1 MSALGLPND
10 CSWCPKN
17 SIHGHS
23 KFARIADVIKHE
35 RTTLVLRQHE
45 RTTLVLRQFKSTGV
59 DAGKQCLLSVELYS
73 ISIKTHQLES
83 SEF

>member
-1 MSALGLPND
+1 MSAHGLPND

-35 RTTLVLRQHE
+35 QTTLVLHQ
-45 RTTLVLRQFKSTGV
+45 LKSTGV
-59 DAGKQCLLSVELYS
+59 DAGKQCLLSMELYS
-73 ISIKTHQLES
+73 ISIKTHQLEK
-83 SEF
+83 